1 MGCGGVSRHRARLCL
16 ENFATPEGVPVV
28 DVTGFLKMGKTS
40 RGVAR
45 QYAGSAGK
53 IANGRVGM
61 LAAYVSAHAMPLSIG
76 LSICRSV
83 GAAILQG
90 LP

>member
-1 MGCGGVSRHRARLCL
+1 M
-16 ENFATPEGVPVV
+16 PVV
-28 DVTGFLKMGKTS
+28 DVTGVLKMGKTS

-76 LSICRSV
+76 LSIC
-83 GAAILQG
+83 
-90 LP
+90 